1 MWASSH
7 ELFAGD
13 APDLA
18 EILEVFLAVLAAPL
32 LMARPAAAVA
42 GIVDARLGKGN
53 ASLDARTGSKAV
65 LRCPAW
71 PTAS

>member
-7 ELFAGD
+7 ERFAED

-18 EILEVFLAVLAAPL
+18 EILEVFLAVLAAPPF
-32 LMARPAAAVA
+32 MARPAAGVA
-42 GIVDARLGKGN
+42 GIVDARFGKGN
-53 ASLDARTGSKAV
+53 ASLDARIDAKAV